1 MTVHPA
7 TPWWLPIV
15 MAAGLSLMSTL
26 YINKVRNTAIE
37 DQTTSQR
44 LTAVETHQT
53 DTTARLDRIES
64 KLDSLLDRLS
74 K

>member
-26 YINKVRNTAIE
+26 YINKVRNTMQE
-37 DQTTSQR
+37 DQSTAQR
-44 LTAVETHQT
+44 LTAVETHQM

-64 KLDSLLDRLS
+64 KLDALLNTML